1 MLGQQDADFA
11 VKVDAAGRLRYQ
23 RGAGAWSGL
32 RSPAAGAR
40 DPRRGRQQPG
50 LRAHRRWS
58 PALDLPGHRHRELG
72 GLHLRGG
79 AGLRHHQHH
88 LQRPARPRGDG
99 VRGQLDLATML
110 GELHHVGDL
119 WDGGIAPAAPTERR
133 ALLDQ
138 WLGRYRA
145 WLVRSHTVPA
155 GALHGP
161 WNTLARGVDP
171 AAGSVD
177 RAAVVDIAVG
187 HWHRT
192 VVTFYLALPDGRVL
206 YLDEEPMMPLWRVL
220 PGSEDAAARQKSGLH
235 ADPDAVLVASHSVLA
250 ILQPASKTVA
260 WRRFDYHN
268 PSDFKLWPLLNWTEP
283 GFTTRALPVAAP
295 EAIAL
300 DAGFHGPGGTREP
313 WPVPQ
318 PHPFLRV
325 MQRRDE
331 EALLQHLRDYQDT
344 VPPFDWLALFGIG
357 LRILEIFG
365 RVPAGPA
372 EPAGD
377 LPFDPWSIP
386 EKLGRYVKHSEAVRL
401 LVDGFQGIEAALFN
415 HLDDRPLFPQGDAL
429 RRRAQALRATG
440 TGFLITAWEVIRDAS
455 ARIDALTGRLSV
467 VGAFGDDPLP
477 APDAWPIDLWIRDR
491 GGEHAHLCA
500 AEARHAPTRLDVQP
514 RGAGRV
520 APPST
525 GRLRWQWIGE
535 ATRSAAGE
543 LVRRVRVELDDGLGG
558 GRRYRWTLGDGG
570 ITGTTQPALGLT
582 VRLDAR
588 DVVVRVEGQDA
599 SGERV
604 HASATLAPHD
614 RGSPSPWIC
623 RARRRSARPAR
634 HFTSPDGRL
643 ASAMTLTQQAY
654 ATLRVRV
661 QAAELVAG
669 PCTLAW
675 HATHHRAGSAA
686 TPGLPMTI
694 DVPMTAGAPPRLADP
709 ANPANPASPADPP
722 VLTVPSTL
730 HLAEPV
736 PCVLTVT
743 VRDGVGQQATA
754 HLALSPWF
762 PVRQEV
768 HGAPAAPGLARL
780 HLDERLETLRDELR
794 ARARPDLPAIDALTP
809 LMAARARSTAT
820 PPAVPVADPTV
831 DALLAAGWVEGPPR

>member
-1 MLGQQDADFA
+1 M
-11 VKVDAAGRLRYQ
+11 KIDAAGRLRYQ
-23 RGAGAWSGL
+23 RGAGAWVDFDPQPPG
-32 RSPAAGAR
+32 PATHVAADNNR
-40 DPRRGRQQPG
+40 VFVRTADGRLHWTCLATDIASWVDYTFGVVQ
-50 LRAHRRWS
+50 AFATTS
-58 PALDLPGHRHRELG
+58 ATFNDLLGHVETEF
-72 GLHLRGG
+72 
-79 AGLRHHQHH
+79 A
-88 LQRPARPRGDG
+88 
-99 VRGQLDLATML
+99 GQLDLATML
-110 GELHHVGDL
+110 GALHHVGDL

-171 AAGSVD
+171 AAGAVD

-543 LVRRVRVELDDGLGG
+543 LVRRVRVELDDGLGS

-582 VRLDAR
+582 VRLDAG

-604 HASATLAPHD
+604 HASATLAPATAALLALD
-614 RGSPSPWIC
+614 LPGSTPLGP
-623 RARRRSARPAR
+623 PTAR